1 MSEKPVAVEGAAAEA
16 ATTRKPVP
24 DPALPQT
31 AGQDV
36 HPHDLA
42 VMVRLERVN
51 APKQARSEKRL
62 QEIIQA
68 LESLL
73 DGRSF
78 HQITI
83 PDIAERAGCGT
94 ASIYARFK
102 NKRSILVAL
111 HESVRDRQIHGI
123 DERMSLERHQGLT
136 FEESV
141 LSVCRDLVEYFS
153 RHCDF
158 LRAAHLLGDKEV
170 YARHASVI
178 QHASERISELL
189 ASKLPEHV
197 RTAGVDRR
205 LDLATRA
212 VFALL
217 EQRVTFDEYPPG
229 PFAAK
234 SAEGEAAE
242 LASLYELCLVRTPPQ
257 P

>member
-1 MSEKPVAVEGAAAEA
+1 MSDKPVAEA
-16 ATTRKPVP
+16 LSPGVVPADVPV
-24 DPALPQT
+24 T
-31 AGQDV
+31 DV

-68 LESLL
+68 LEGLL

-78 HQITI
+78 DAITI

-102 NKRSILVAL
+102 SKRSILVAL
-111 HESVRDRQIHGI
+111 HESVRDRQIRGI

-136 FEESV
+136 FEESAI
-141 LSVCRDLVEYFS
+141 SVCRDLVEYFS
-153 RHCDF
+153 RHSDF
-158 LRAAHLLGDKEV
+158 LRAAHLLGDGEV
-170 YARHASVI
+170 YERHLSVI
-178 QHASERISELL
+178 RHASERISAVLIAKTSIEGAARKTLL
-189 ASKLPEHV
+189 H
-197 RTAGVDRR
+197 R

-217 EQRVTFDEYPPG
+217 QQRVTFDGYPPG
-229 PFAAK
+229 EFAPA
-234 SAEGEAAE
+234 SEAEEAAE
-242 LASLYELCLVRTPPQ
+242 LAELYLRCL
-257 P
+257 